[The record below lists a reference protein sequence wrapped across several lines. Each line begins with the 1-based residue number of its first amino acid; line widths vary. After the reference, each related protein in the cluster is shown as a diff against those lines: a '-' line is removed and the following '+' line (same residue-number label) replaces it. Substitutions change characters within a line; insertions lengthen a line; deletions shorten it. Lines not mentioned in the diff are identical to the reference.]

1 MLCTND
7 ISSKQLALAARG
19 FRLLALNGDRE
30 ARASAVALEAQLR
43 HRFTGTDFNEA
54 AVAATAALASSS
66 AEVRSSTDSDMDADG
81 TNRTLNE
88 ILRSM
93 RKLLEMDIAFVT
105 AFEGDQVVV
114 RHVENSTASA
124 DILEVGQSSAFEQTY
139 CKRVVDGRFPNAIP
153 DTSKLQE
160 AHELPATSAV
170 KIGAYIS
177 VPVVLRNGDVY
188 GTLCCISHTPRSAL
202 GNRQIDALRKVAEMV
217 SVELERQRD

>member
-30 ARASAVALEAQLR
+30 ARTSAVALEAQLR
-43 HRFTGTDFNEA
+43 HRFKGTDFNDA
-54 AVAATAALASSS
+54 AVAATAAL
-66 AEVRSSTDSDMDADG
+66 VRSSTQPRPARDMDDDDNA
-81 TNRTLNE
+81 NRTLNE

-93 RKLLEMDIAFVT
+93 RRLLDMDIAFVM
-105 AFEGDQVVV
+105 AFEGDQAVLRHLENRIESDDVV
-114 RHVENSTASA
+114 A
-124 DILEVGQSSAFEQTY
+124 VGQSCPLAHTY

-160 AHELPATSAV
+160 AHELPATAAA

-217 SVELERQRD
+217 SVELEKQRS

>member
-43 HRFTGTDFNEA
+43 QRFNGTDFNDA
-54 AVAATAALASSS
+54 AVAATAALARSS
-66 AEVRSSTDSDMDADG
+66 AESRPVKDGYDDERS
-81 TNRTLNE
+81 NRTLNE

-93 RKLLEMDIAFVT
+93 RKLLEMDIAFVM
-105 AFEGDQVVV
+105 AFEEDRAVV
-114 RHVENSTASA
+114 RHLENSPESA
-124 DILEVGQSSAFEQTY
+124 DVFAVGQSAPLEQTY

-153 DTSKLQE
+153 DTSALEE
-160 AHELPATSAV
+160 ARDLPSTAAAN
-170 KIGAYIS
+170 IGAYIS
-177 VPVVLRNGDVY
+177 VPVVLRNGEVF

-217 SVELERQRD
+217 SVELEKQRA

>member
-19 FRLLALNGDRE
+19 FRLLALNGDSE
-30 ARASAVALEAQLR
+30 ARNAAIELEAQLR
-43 HRFTGTDFNEA
+43 HRFTDTDFNDS
-54 AVAATAALASSS
+54 AVAATAALARSS
-66 AEVRSSTDSDMDADG
+66 AESRPAKDGYDAEG
-81 TNRTLNE
+81 PNGPLNE

-93 RKLLEMDIAFVT
+93 RNLLEMDIAFVM
-105 AFEGDQVVV
+105 AFEEDRAVV
-114 RHVENSTASA
+114 RHLENSAGSA
-124 DILEVGQSSAFEQTY
+124 DVLAVGQSAPLEQTY

-160 AHELPATSAV
+160 AHELPITATAS
-170 KIGAYIS
+170 IGAYIS
-177 VPVVLRNGDVY
+177 VPVVMRNGDVY

-217 SVELERQRD
+217 STELEKQLT

>member
-43 HRFTGTDFNEA
+43 HRFAGTDFNEA
-54 AVAATAALASSS
+54 AIAATAAHS
-66 AEVRSSTDSDMDADG
+66 RPSTDSDLDADG

>member
-1 MLCTND
+1 MLRTND

-43 HRFTGTDFNEA
+43 HRFAGTDFNEA
-54 AVAATAALASSS
+54 AVAATAALTRSS
-66 AEVRSSTDSDMDADG
+66 AESRPSTDTDADG

-114 RHVENSTASA
+114 RHVENSTESA

-160 AHELPATSAV
+160 AHELPATAAV